1 MNMDNIINSI
11 EAKTRESA
19 RFNEGDYM
27 KDGLLHC
34 GNCHTPKQK
43 VITKPWNGEV
53 LTVFH
58 DCDCEHAKYMAER
71 EAFEAQQEAR
81 RKADMKAEA
90 ISAESYR
97 KFTFDN
103 ANMNKGNAKYLIMA
117 SSYVDKWAT
126 VKANKT
132 NMIFSG
138 GCGVGKTF
146 VAGCIA
152 NSLLDSGVK
161 VYMETMSEMLAQA
174 SNFETVDALMHKVV
188 DCDLLVIDDFGAQ
201 RETDFALEKVFE
213 IIDKRIRSGKPFIVT
228 TNLSK
233 ADLHSPAGIKQ
244 HRIYSRLLEGTAIV
258 EFKGV
263 DIRLENGKNQAQQFL
278 DDILNG
284 PAQQDLF

>member
-1 MNMDNIINSI
+1 MMDAIISQL
-11 EAKTRESA
+11 EAKARESA
-19 RFNEGDYM
+19 RFNEGDYI

-71 EAFEAQQEAR
+71 AAFEEQQEAR
-81 RKADMKAEA
+81 RRENRKAEA
-90 ISAESYR
+90 IKSDSYR
-97 KFTFDN
+97 KMTFSN
-103 ANMNKGNAKYLIMA
+103 ADTNKGNQKYLLMA
-117 SSYVDKWAT
+117 SSYIAKWPE
-126 VKANKT
+126 VKKNNT
-132 NMIFSG
+132 SLIFSG
-138 GCGVGKTF
+138 GIGVGKTF

-152 NSLLDSGVK
+152 NELHDMGVD
-161 VYMETMSEMLAQA
+161 VYMETIGEMLNLA
-174 SNFETVDALMHKVV
+174 SNFETVNELMEKVV
-188 DCDLLVIDDFGAQ
+188 RCDLLVIDDFGAN
-201 RETDFALEKVFE
+201 RETDFAIEKIFE

-233 ADLHSPAGIKQ
+233 ADFHSPAGIKQ

-263 DIRLENGKNQAQQFL
+263 DIRLENGKSQAQQFL
-278 DDILNG
+278 DEILAG
-284 PAQQDLF
+284 PEQQGMF